1 MRAGTTLIEIGMTIA
16 LLGLMAGMTF
26 PRFQGYRDRIA
37 VDAATTSVM
46 SLLATARH
54 AALRRAT
61 VTAVRLDT
69 LSGVILIVA
78 GADTLER
85 RPLGAVHGVRLATS
99 RDSIAFGASG
109 LGHGAAN
116 SRIVITR
123 GAAGDTISV
132 SRLGRAR
139 R

>member
-1 MRAGTTLIEIGMTIA
+1 MRAGTTLIEIGMTVA

-26 PRFQGYRDRIA
+26 PRFRGYRDRIA
-37 VDAATTSVM
+37 VDAATTSAM

-69 LSGVILIVA
+69 LSGVVLIVA

-116 SRIVITR
+116 ARIVITR